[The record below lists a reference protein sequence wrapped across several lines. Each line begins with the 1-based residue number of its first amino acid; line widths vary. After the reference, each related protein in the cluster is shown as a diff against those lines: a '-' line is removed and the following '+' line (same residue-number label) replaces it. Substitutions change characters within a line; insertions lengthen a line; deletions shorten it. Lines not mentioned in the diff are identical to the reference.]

1 MDNFFQFKKKCNE
14 AGILVLLPFWVFINR
29 IGLSPF
35 SVIGLLH
42 NILNNQVMADKL
54 INFSYFGPYF
64 YLTPVHLMH
73 ISLFI
78 NVIELSKY
86 LVLDC
91 NYIHT
96 FLRKLKYI
104 VVLYLILKY
113 LFFFSFQIDVASHV
127 EINNGWLKAYKANF
141 LPCYQKIINQMKNIK
156 IKW

>member
-1 MDNFFQFKKKCNE
+1 
-14 AGILVLLPFWVFINR
+14 
-29 IGLSPF
+29 
-35 SVIGLLH
+35 
-42 NILNNQVMADKL
+42 MADKL
-54 INFSYFGPYF
+54 INFYYFGPFF
-64 YLTPVHLMH
+64 YLNPVHLMH

-127 EINNGWLKAYKANF
+127 EINNG
-141 LPCYQKIINQMKNIK
+141 
-156 IKW
+156 